1 MIHFIELSL
10 IVLGLALLLPSV
22 VFFVECFAALLP
34 PPPEPLRAAASRCGT
49 PEGVEHPKGWNTAPR
64 AVVLVPANDEATMLK
79 RTLASIVPELG
90 PRDRLLVVAD
100 NCTDDTAEIAR
111 EAGADV
117 LERRSPTHRGK
128 GFALDAGIAHLAA
141 DPPDVVVVLDADCR
155 VDPGS
160 VRCLVD
166 CATMHR
172 GPVQAEDLLT
182 VPDQATPLAL
192 VSTLAFM
199 VRNHVRPMG
208 LRRLG
213 LPCHLMG
220 TGMAFPWDVILAAPE
235 AGSHLAEDMQMG
247 IELTSLGFPPLFCQG
262 ARITSASP
270 KRASATRGQRRRWEY
285 GHLSTLIHRAPK
297 LIGRGIVER
306 KPNLLAM
313 GLDLAVPPLALLVT
327 LLFAGVTAS
336 LPLWLTG
343 HSALPMA
350 LFSYAFGIVLLAVFG
365 SWFKF
370 GRTTFPARYLFMI
383 PLYVAWKIPL
393 YLSFPLRRH
402 YTWERA
408 ERSASGF

>member
-1 MIHFIELSL
+1 MIHLIELSL
-10 IVLGLALLLPSV
+10 IVLGFALLVPSV
-22 VFFVECFAALLP
+22 VCFVECIAAIVP
-34 PPPEPLRAAASRCGT
+34 PHGEPHHEPTDVA
-49 PEGVEHPKGWNTAPR
+49 PGVAPR
-64 AVVLVPANDEATMLK
+64 AVVLIPANDEATMLG
-79 RTLASIVPELG
+79 RTLGELARELG
-90 PRDRLLVVAD
+90 PKDRILVVAD

-128 GFALDAGIAHLAA
+128 GFALDAGIAYLAA

-160 VRCLVD
+160 VRRLTR
-166 CATMHR
+166 CAIAHR

-182 VPDQATPLAL
+182 VPDRATPLAL
-192 VSTLAFM
+192 VSALAFM

-327 LLFAGVTAS
+327 LLLAGMTAS

-350 LFSYAFGIVLLAVFG
+350 LFSDALGIVLLAVFG

>member
-1 MIHFIELSL
+1 MIHLIELSL
-10 IVLGLALLLPSV
+10 IVLGLALLVPSV
-22 VFFVECFAALLP
+22 VFFVECIAAIVP
-34 PPPEPLRAAASRCGT
+34 PHGEPHHEPTDVA
-49 PEGVEHPKGWNTAPR
+49 PGVAPR
-64 AVVLVPANDEATMLK
+64 AVVLIPANDEATMLG
-79 RTLASIVPELG
+79 RTLGELARELG
-90 PRDRLLVVAD
+90 PKDRILVVAD

-128 GFALDAGIAHLAA
+128 GFALDAGIAYLAA

-160 VRCLVD
+160 VRRLTR
-166 CATMHR
+166 CAIAHR

-182 VPDQATPLAL
+182 VPDRATPLAL
-192 VSTLAFM
+192 VSALAFM

-327 LLFAGVTAS
+327 LLLAGMTAS

-350 LFSYAFGIVLLAVFG
+350 LFSDALGIVLLAVFG